1 MGIIEEEPG
10 ETIARIRT
18 QMKSNNLFLGLILA
32 VILTACNQNEVYFK
46 YKSIPASGWDKDSL
60 LVFDYNIQDTV
71 SEYDVFI
78 HVRHF
83 GNYPY
88 QNFWLFLEN
97 MNTDSIITK
106 DTIECY
112 LADQY
117 GKWLGSGNAI
127 KEMPI
132 YYKQQILIPDSGNY
146 QIKIGHGMRDSV
158 LAGIKEVGVRVE
170 LVK

>member
-1 MGIIEEEPG
+1 
-10 ETIARIRT
+10 
-18 QMKSNNLFLGLILA
+18 MKISKLVIGLFLIVA
-32 VILTACNQNEVYFK
+32 FTACNQNEVYFR
-46 YKSIPASGWDKDSL
+46 YNPIPTSGWDKDSL
-60 LVFDYNIQDTV
+60 LVFDYNIEDTI
-71 SEYDVFI
+71 SKYDIFI

-97 MNTDSIITK
+97 TNPDSVVTK

-132 YYKQQILIPDSGNY
+132 FYKQQILIPDTGNY
-146 QIKIGHGMRDSV
+146 QLKIGHGMRDSV
-158 LAGIKEVGVRVE
+158 LTGIKEIGVRVE
-170 LVK
+170 LVRQ